1 MAQNG
6 KFPSPLWA
14 PVVPKFKNLR
24 ILNRT
29 TLSFIFTFFYKDLW
43 KQTNFTPLTMDHINN
58 MLKLQLSHYLNCDG
72 GKIYMSPS
80 ITDSM
85 DWVWVNSRSWWR
97 TGRPGVLQFM
107 GSQRVGHDWAELKQ
121 CLRSFSCHLVRF
133 NISATINQIWFWKIR
148 TATQASDQEILHF
161 NNGTECL

>member
-107 GSQRVGHDWAELKQ
+107 GSQRVGHDWATELNWSNVYV
-121 CLRSFSCHLVRF
+121 LFPA
-133 NISATINQIWFWKIR
+133 IWSASVFLQLLTRYDFGK
-148 TATQASDQEILHF
+148 
-161 NNGTECL
+161 